1 MNYQIRPARKSDM
14 PEVMRLIRELAEFE
28 KELDEVEVTVEDLER
43 DGFGTHPLF
52 HCFVAENEAG
62 IDGMALVY
70 ERYSTWKGRA
80 LHLEDL
86 IVSEAARGQGI
97 GDALLTEVVRFGHE
111 LGCKRIQW
119 EVLDWNERAI
129 QFYENKGAFVMR
141 DWHVVQLR
149 EAGIAAYLKGN

>member
-1 MNYQIRPARKSDM
+1 MHHQIRPARKQDM
-14 PEVMRLIRELAEFE
+14 AQVLRLIRELAEFE
-28 KELDEVEVTVEDLER
+28 KELPEVEVTLEQLEQ
-43 DGFGTHPLF
+43 DGFGENPAF
-52 HCFVAENEAG
+52 QCFVAEIEG
-62 IDGMALVY
+62 KILGMALVY

-86 IVSEAARGQGI
+86 IVSAAARGQGL
-97 GDALLTEVVRFGHE
+97 GNALLTEVVRHGHN

-129 QFYENKGAFVMR
+129 KFYESKGAHVMR

-149 EAGIAAYLKGN
+149 EAGIKAYLNH